1 MRLNIILKIILT
13 GIILSGCTT
22 WRADPLTEPTAA
34 GFETQAA
41 GNSVPQPTVDLRA
54 LGMVTIRPRDA
65 IPAIDQPAFLSADEA
80 DSEYAFYELVIGVEI
95 NGEAKAYSA
104 PFLSRHEIVNDSVG
118 GVAIAVTWCP
128 VCFTAL
134 VYDRTINGEEFSFG
148 VSGKLMH
155 NGLVMYDR
163 QTDSFWAQ
171 VLGEAVSGPMV
182 GTKLE
187 FIPAFQTTWED
198 WKATHPDTVALEKG
212 YFGDYDP
219 YLNYYEFDY
228 AGVVR
233 PNRVSHR
240 LGQKEFVIG
249 VEHLGNTVAFPF
261 SVMSLEPI
269 VNDYVGDTPILAVFN
284 AETATG
290 VAYQRTFLDG
300 QVLSFTILDGMTL
313 IYQETGSTWNG
324 ITGEAISG
332 SLAGESL
339 IRVKSTL
346 AFWFGWYDFY
356 PDTDVYGEP
365 EE

>member
-1 MRLNIILKIILT
+1 MRLNLILKIILT
-13 GIILSGCTT
+13 GIMLSGCTT
-22 WRADPLTEPTAA
+22 WRADPHTEPAAA
-34 GFETQAA
+34 GFGTQTAE
-41 GNSVPQPTVDLRA
+41 NSLPKPTADLRA
-54 LGMVTIRPRDA
+54 LGMVTILPRDA
-65 IPAIDQPAFLSADEA
+65 VPAIDQPVFLSADEA
-80 DSEYAFYELVIGVEI
+80 DREYAPYELVIGVEI

-118 GVAIAVTWCP
+118 GAAIAVTWCP

-134 VYDRTINGEEFSFG
+134 VYDRTINDEEFSFG

-163 QTDSFWAQ
+163 QTDSLWAQ

-182 GTKLE
+182 GTRLE

-198 WKATHPDTVALEKG
+198 WKATHPDTTALEKG

-228 AGVVR
+228 AGVVS
-233 PNRVSHR
+233 PNRVSDR

-249 VEHLGNTVAFPF
+249 VEHLGDTVAFPF
-261 SVMSLEPI
+261 TVMSLEPI
-269 VNDYVGDTPILAVFN
+269 VNYYVGDTPILAVFN
-284 AETATG
+284 DQTATG
-290 VAYQRTFLDG
+290 LAYQRGLADG
-300 QVLSFTILDGMTL
+300 SVLSFKIVEGMT
-313 IYQETGSTWNG
+313 IVDQETGSTWNG

-332 SLAGESL
+332 PLAGESL

-356 PDTDVYGEP
+356 PDTDVYGVP